1 MNELLKDV
9 LNERAEAAERPH
21 LDLEAIV
28 ATGDKRIRRH
38 RITGAVASTA
48 AVVTIAVTAATVID
62 TDQVSQPDG
71 IRPAQPAGAFEQRTT
86 TYSTGSV
93 IHYGDQQ
100 IDVAP
105 HSLASFVQTD
115 DGFVFTDSDGTVFT
129 ADGSSVEKIGATD
142 QPYGTMLAAGDD
154 GSYVTW
160 MDTDASAFKVYD
172 MTARREVASVPQPPQ
187 PPHAGEFDLLAV
199 LALDGSTAYWHT
211 ADGVVSYDIEAGQST
226 VVKPGASTLWLADV
240 ADGVLARR
248 AFLPGLGITVSADP
262 DAKGPT
268 VPGYNHATL
277 SPDAGYV
284 ATDPQ
289 DSEQVFVAANGREVT
304 PVAEGYSFTAVVQWI
319 DNDSYV
325 ALGIPRGNSEDEPFD
340 LLICSISA
348 GSCSPDRESVGIP
361 GKVQFP
367 VGEDLRDS

>member
-1 MNELLKDV
+1 MSGLLKDV
-9 LNERAEAAERPH
+9 MNKRAEAAERPH
-21 LDLEAIV
+21 LDLDAIV
-28 ATGDKRIRRH
+28 ATGEKRIRRH
-38 RITGAVASTA
+38 RVAAAVATTA
-48 AVVTIAVTAATVID
+48 AVATIAVTAATVVD
-62 TDQVSQPDG
+62 TDQRSTPDG
-71 IRPAQPAGAFEQRTT
+71 IQPATSPAKFEQRTT
-86 TYSTGSV
+86 TYSAGSV

-105 HSLASFVQTD
+105 HSITSFVQTD
-115 DGFVFTDSDGTVFT
+115 DGFVFTDADGGVFT
-129 ADGSSVEKIGATD
+129 ADGSSVDEIGATD
-142 QPYGTMLAAGDD
+142 QPYGVLLAAGDD
-154 GSYVTW
+154 GPYVTW
-160 MDTDASAFKVYD
+160 LDTDASAFKVYD
-172 MTARREVASVPQPPQ
+172 MAARREVANVQQPPQ
-187 PPHAGEFDLLAV
+187 PTRAGEFDLLAV

-226 VVKPGASTLWLADV
+226 VVKADANTLWLADV
-240 ADGVLARR
+240 ADGVLARS
-248 AFLPGLGITVSADP
+248 AFLSGLGITVSADP

-325 ALGIPRGNSEDEPFD
+325 ALGIRRGNSEDEPFD

-348 GSCSPDRESVGIP
+348 GSCSPDRESVGVP